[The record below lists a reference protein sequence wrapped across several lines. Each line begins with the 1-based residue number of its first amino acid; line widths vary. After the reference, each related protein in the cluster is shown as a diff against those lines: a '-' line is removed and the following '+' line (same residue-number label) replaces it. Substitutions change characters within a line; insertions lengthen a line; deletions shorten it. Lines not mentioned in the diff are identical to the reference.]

1 MQRAHDVDAPERR
14 SCATR
19 STQLSQAMNGRG
31 HMSRLTV
38 LVLLA
43 AALLSGCARPPVAP
57 VGSSTPS
64 VAASSSVGSASG
76 SVPGTVSV
84 PAGQGRIT
92 VGALDLAFSAS
103 AQAPAQPPRLA
114 PRHRWLATVIVAT
127 NSTDATVD
135 VPTHQNDPVLTDS
148 TGTTVVP
155 YTTTAL
161 VAPSWAPDG
170 LGPGGVLRYSGWYQ
184 VPLDSG
190 PFSVTWTA
198 GSGQLVVFHA
208 P

>member
-1 MQRAHDVDAPERR
+1 
-14 SCATR
+14 
-19 STQLSQAMNGRG
+19 
-31 HMSRLTV
+31 MSRRLAV

-43 AALLSGCARPPVAP
+43 AALLSGCARPPGAP
-57 VGSSTPS
+57 VSSPARS
-64 VAASSSVGSASG
+64 VAASSPVGSAGG

-92 VGALDLAFSAS
+92 VGGLDIAFSAS

-114 PRHRWLATVIVAT
+114 TRAPSQPPRLAPKHRWLAIVIVAT

-148 TGTTVVP
+148 TGTRVVP
-155 YTTTAL
+155 YVTTAML
-161 VAPSWAPDG
+161 APRWVPEG
-170 LGPGGVLRYSGWYQ
+170 LRPGGVFRVSVWYQ
-184 VPLDSG
+184 VPLHGG

-198 GSGQLVVFHA
+198 GSGQPVVFHA

>member
-1 MQRAHDVDAPERR
+1 
-14 SCATR
+14 
-19 STQLSQAMNGRG
+19 
-31 HMSRLTV
+31 MSRRLAV
-38 LVLLA
+38 LFLLA
-43 AALLSGCARPPVAP
+43 AALLSGCARPPGAP
-57 VGSSTPS
+57 VGPSAPS
-64 VAASSSVGSASG
+64 VAASSPVGSAGG

-92 VGALDLAFSAS
+92 VGGLDIAFSAS

-114 PRHRWLATVIVAT
+114 PNHRWLAIVIVAT

-148 TGTTVVP
+148 TGARVAP
-155 YTTTAL
+155 YVTTATPA
-161 VAPSWAPDG
+161 APWVPEG
-170 LGPGGVLRYSGWYQ
+170 LWPGGVFRVSGWYQ
-184 VPLDSG
+184 VPLHGG

-198 GSGQLVVFHA
+198 GSGQPVVFHA